1 MEDTKLKSQNRFLKV
16 ILLLLFIPIIAAAS
30 IAGYLYLP
38 DLIAGTSEPWEKDG
52 GSDRSKVSR
61 SAPKSDEPANAQPAA
76 NANANVANTAN
87 VANANANAAKPAPKV
102 ISNFPLTGRWLMTG
116 PDKTT
121 YVFSA
126 PTTVGNTQTGTR
138 KIILSTG
145 KEYLSNYII
154 LSSNRLRMQAE
165 DGTDEGE
172 VTYSVTA
179 GGKSA
184 EIRLSDGGVMFFNRR

>member
-1 MEDTKLKSQNRFLKV
+1 MEETKLKSQNRFLKV
-16 ILLLLFIPIIAAAS
+16 VLLLIFIPIIAAAS
-30 IAGYLYLP
+30 IAGYIYLP

-52 GSDRSKVSR
+52 KSDKSKVSR
-61 SAPKSDEPANAQPAA
+61 SAPKTDEPAS
-76 NANANVANTAN
+76 NANSNANTNTTPA
-87 VANANANAAKPAPKV
+87 VVPPASPTNAATPAPKV
-102 ISNFPLTGRWLMTG
+102 NTSFPLAGKWLMTG

-138 KIILSTG
+138 KIIISTG

-165 DGTDEGE
+165 DGSDEGE

-184 EIRLSDGGVMFFNRR
+184 EIRLSDGGVMYFNRR